1 MILLIDNYDSF
12 AYNIYQLIGSFGKD
26 ILVKMNDQI
35 TLDEIIVLKPEKI
48 IISPGPKRPESA
60 GISMEVIKTFYKSIP
75 ILGVCLGHQCIG
87 QLFGVN
93 VVYAK
98 NVLHGKMSSIQHD
111 GKGIFNGIKSPLSVA
126 RYHSLAIE
134 KCPNGFEV
142 RAWTEDKEI
151 MSIEHKTYPLCGIQ
165 FHPESFMT
173 EDGNL
178 IMKNFLSIQQ

>member
-98 NVLHGKMSSIQHD
+98 NVLHGKM
-111 GKGIFNGIKSPLSVA
+111 IFNTA
-126 RYHSLAIE
+126 
-134 KCPNGFEV
+134 
-142 RAWTEDKEI
+142 
-151 MSIEHKTYPLCGIQ
+151 
-165 FHPESFMT
+165 
-173 EDGNL
+173 
-178 IMKNFLSIQQ
+178 